1 MIYEEYFTET
11 EHDLS
16 ITKYNE
22 EKEEKRLPIEE
33 VEEVI
38 IDE

>member
-11 EHDLS
+11 EQDLS
-16 ITKYNE
+16 ITKYN
-22 EKEEKRLPIEE
+22 EEKRLPIEE
-33 VEEVI
+33 VEEII